1 MGGGILREEIL
12 SGRLE
17 GSMLQLQEGE
27 ERGEGINLEKELGE
41 DTLISRGAGCR
52 SRRVKEEIFRWIGR
66 DTVEDIKHGN
76 TGYRKR

>member
-1 MGGGILREEIL
+1 MWGWGGGYLDLEAYILWGGGILREEIL

-41 DTLISRGAGCR
+41 DTLISRGCG
-52 SRRVKEEIFRWIGR
+52 VQE
-66 DTVEDIKHGN
+66 
-76 TGYRKR
+76 